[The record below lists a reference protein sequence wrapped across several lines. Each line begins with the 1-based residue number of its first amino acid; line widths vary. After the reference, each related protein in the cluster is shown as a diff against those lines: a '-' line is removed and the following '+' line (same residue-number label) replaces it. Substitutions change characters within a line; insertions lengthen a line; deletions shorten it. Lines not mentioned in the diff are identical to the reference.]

1 MSIDVPEVDIYN
13 IDGSFDYAGGVVFN
27 VGNSVAKGSTLFS
40 NVSGLAQGFSTVLT
54 YTRTSDDA
62 PETFNIHLANNGCE
76 LLCVL
81 TPGVPVKVTAN
92 AQMDD
97 LWYTSAGYF
106 TVSDPNKI
114 DVPTP
119 TPVEPAITVQYKDQ
133 KAVVYRKAVNVSVVN
148 DLLVVDVL

>member
-106 TVSDPNKI
+106 TVSDPNKV
-114 DVPTP
+114 DVPVVP
-119 TPVEPAITVQYKDQ
+119 DVPAITVQYKDQ
-133 KAVVYRKAVNVSVVN
+133 KVVVCRKAVSVSIVD
-148 DLLVVDVL
+148 DLLVVEVL